1 MLCSTARQR
10 LVGLD
15 HELSHP
21 SLEMDV
27 IQDPRHRPGCGS
39 SLFRRFGAHLLSQ
52 ADDLGHLLAEI
63 DAALRRLRLT
73 HHAHHSDVGRP
84 QTKSTVFRIRLGAAA
99 LAAAGVLFVLY
110 AAIRPFSDEATLQGA
125 AAFASAAW
133 VVAHMLA
140 MIGFTL
146 LMLGLLALYL
156 TLQDTTV
163 DHAAFWALVVGLVGV
178 GLTLPFYGGEA
189 FGLHAIGQ
197 LALFSRNQS
206 LMKAVEVVRSGP
218 QLAMFL
224 IGLLAIGVSAI
235 TVATA
240 VWRSRVFPKWSG
252 VPFALGFALYIP
264 QFFGT
269 QPVRVAHGLLVMA
282 GCVWLAADLWQ
293 RARA

>member
-1 MLCSTARQR
+1 
-10 LVGLD
+10 
-15 HELSHP
+15 
-21 SLEMDV
+21 
-27 IQDPRHRPGCGS
+27 
-39 SLFRRFGAHLLSQ
+39 
-52 ADDLGHLLAEI
+52 
-63 DAALRRLRLT
+63 
-73 HHAHHSDVGRP
+73 
-84 QTKSTVFRIRLGAAA
+84 
-99 LAAAGVLFVLY
+99 
-110 AAIRPFSDEATLQGA
+110 
-125 AAFASAAW
+125 
-133 VVAHMLA
+133 MLA

-156 TLQDTTV
+156 SLQDTAV

-206 LMKAVEVVRSGP
+206 LMKAVEVVRTGP

-224 IGLLAIGVSAI
+224 IGLLAIGVSGI
-235 TVATA
+235 TVAAA

-282 GCVWLAADLWQ
+282 GCLWLAAGLWQ